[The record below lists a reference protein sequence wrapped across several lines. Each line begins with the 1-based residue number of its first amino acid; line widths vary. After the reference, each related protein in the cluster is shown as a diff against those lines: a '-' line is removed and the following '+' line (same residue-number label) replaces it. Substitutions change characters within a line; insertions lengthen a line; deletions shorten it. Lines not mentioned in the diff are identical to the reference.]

1 MSACRLP
8 ADVLAGAH
16 AMNGK
21 APDLGPHRRLL
32 LDLCHIGEDP
42 LAMSTA
48 TELAGLLELDLLG
61 IFVEDEAVC
70 SLASL
75 PFARE
80 LCLPVHE
87 WSELAIGPVEGE
99 FQAAS
104 NRLRT
109 MLHAHAA
116 RLGVA
121 NRIEVLRGDPAGA
134 VAALSG
140 ETDIMVLGAS
150 GSVAAHTLGTFP
162 RAWRAAMQS
171 PAAVLLLPSRM
182 AHRTG
187 PVAVLVKAGAG
198 HKFAL
203 AARIAKATGEK
214 LMLLRSVHTEAGSVD
229 ALADVA
235 RAIGMAK
242 DQVVVREAGDA
253 STATLQILMARTGGR
268 LLALDRPS
276 EEDASP
282 DIARQL
288 SQALRIPV
296 LLQ

>member
-1 MSACRLP
+1 MP
-8 ADVLAGAH
+8 AGARVMSGE
-16 AMNGK
+16 ARGI
-21 APDLGPHRRLL
+21 DRHRRLL

-42 LAMSTA
+42 RAISTVA
-48 TELAGLLELDLLG
+48 ELAGLLDLDLLG

-87 WSELAIGPVEGE
+87 WSPLAIRRIEGE

-104 NRLRT
+104 SRLRT
-109 MLHAHAA
+109 MLDAHAA

-121 NRIEVLRGDPAGA
+121 NRIEVLRGDPAAA

-150 GSVAAHTLGTFP
+150 GSAAAHMLGTFP
-162 RAWRAAMQS
+162 RAWRAAIES
-171 PAAVLLLPSRM
+171 PAAVLLLPSRI

-214 LMLLRSVHTEAGSVD
+214 LILLRSVHTEAGSVD

-235 RAIGMAK
+235 RAIGIAE
-242 DQVVVREAGDA
+242 DQVIVREAGDA

-276 EEDASP
+276 VEDASP
-282 DIARQL
+282 DVARQL